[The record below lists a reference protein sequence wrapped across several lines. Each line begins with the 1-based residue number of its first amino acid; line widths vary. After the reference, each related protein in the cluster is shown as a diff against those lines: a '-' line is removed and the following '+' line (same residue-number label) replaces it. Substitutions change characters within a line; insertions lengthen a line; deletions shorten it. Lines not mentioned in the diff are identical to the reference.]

1 MPAVANTSAIVA
13 ATRHQLETSILC
25 AILASWASR
34 CSRSQRLRTSFAPH
48 ETCLPPT
55 QIFFGWHFCFRV
67 VFYSEVSFAMHVRA
81 FSIVDAVIAMS
92 MGRGI
97 QLLAHVNIAK
107 LCQATAEGIFRQN
120 SILPA
125 SCALQASPAWS
136 MV

>member
-1 MPAVANTSAIVA
+1 
-13 ATRHQLETSILC
+13 
-25 AILASWASR
+25 
-34 CSRSQRLRTSFAPH
+34 
-48 ETCLPPT
+48 
-55 QIFFGWHFCFRV
+55 
-67 VFYSEVSFAMHVRA
+67 MHVRA

>member
-1 MPAVANTSAIVA
+1 MCNLGFLGFTL
-13 ATRHQLETSILC
+13 LEKPEIENLLC
-25 AILASWASR
+25 APRDMLTAYDPKNI
-34 CSRSQRLRTSFAPH
+34 FN
-48 ETCLPPT
+48 PT

-92 MGRGI
+92 MGRGM

-120 SILPA
+120 SILSA
-125 SCALQASPAWS
+125 SCAQQASRVWS
-136 MV
+136 MA

>member
-1 MPAVANTSAIVA
+1 MCNLGFLGFTL
-13 ATRHQLETSILC
+13 LEKPEIKNLLC
-25 AILASWASR
+25 APRDMLTAYDPKNI
-34 CSRSQRLRTSFAPH
+34 FN
-48 ETCLPPT
+48 PT

>member
-1 MPAVANTSAIVA
+1 MCNLGFLGFTL
-13 ATRHQLETSILC
+13 LEKPEIKNLLC
-25 AILASWASR
+25 APRDMLTAYDPKNI
-34 CSRSQRLRTSFAPH
+34 FN
-48 ETCLPPT
+48 PT

-125 SCALQASPAWS
+125 SCAQQASRVWS
-136 MV
+136 MA